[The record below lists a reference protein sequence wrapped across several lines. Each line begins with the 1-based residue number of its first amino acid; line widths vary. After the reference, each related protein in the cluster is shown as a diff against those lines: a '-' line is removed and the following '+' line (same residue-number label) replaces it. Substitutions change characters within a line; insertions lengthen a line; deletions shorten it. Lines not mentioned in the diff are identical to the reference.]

1 MRRIAI
7 IAAFLALFVSCAGT
21 VSEQPEVSVIPRP
34 QSVRVDEGTFCISKD
49 TKVHLEDAS
58 EEILRIVGFLNEKLS
73 KAAGFELQ
81 VVDARPY
88 EDAICFVAAEMPSE
102 SYAINVQP
110 AAISVE
116 YGDGAGAFYALQTLF
131 QLLPVEIFA
140 QERQKGIDWVV
151 PCCAI
156 EDAPRFQYLSLIHI

>member
-116 YGDGAGAFYALQTLF
+116 YGDGAGAFYALQTRC
-131 QLLPVEIFA
+131 QRRPGEIVA
-140 QERQKGIDWVV
+140 Q
-151 PCCAI
+151 
-156 EDAPRFQYLSLIHI
+156 